1 MVARTRLNV
10 TLYVHY
16 LACYWLV
23 TLIVPKQS
31 ADPVG
36 HDVVQDS
43 FLFTDGPGEFLPL
56 PSTRLVVLSQYG
68 AK

>member
-10 TLYVHY
+10 TLYVHCLSY
-16 LACYWLV
+16 YWLV

-31 ADPVG
+31 ADLLG

-43 FLFTDGPGEFLPL
+43 YLFMDGLKELPTSTFHP
-56 PSTRLVVLSQYG
+56 PSGS
-68 AK
+68 